1 MHRSST
7 VAQLHPA
14 RQAGVL
20 ICRGIRQ
27 YDLVLFTL
35 EKKTYQVYK
44 RRMATTVRTRFAPSP
59 TGYLHIGGARTAL
72 FNYLF
77 TRKMGGTF
85 VLRIEDTDQQRHV
98 EDAMQ
103 AIFTGMRWLGL
114 DWDEGEGKGGPYEP
128 YFQSQRKAIYDR
140 YFQKLVEMGRVYEC
154 PAPNKRDKDGNEI
167 PGTSEGTVWR
177 FRFKRDGVMTLHD
190 LVCGDISV
198 DYSNEENTPDMVVKR
213 TDGSYIFH
221 LVNVVDDIE
230 MKITHVIRGEDHIM
244 NTFKHLQLFEAFG
257 AEPPVY
263 AHIPLIQNPDGS
275 KMSKRDVGAQLGNY
289 PEEGFLPD
297 AVVNFIALLGW
308 SPKSDEEVFSKEE
321 LINLFSLEHVN
332 RAAAKFDITKCKW
345 MNQQHIMRLPAEKF
359 VELAMPFCTKAGL
372 EDTPQLR
379 EVLPSV
385 QTKVQLLSEVP
396 AWVRWVQVLD
406 YEQEAMAKLQD
417 NAREMLNLFA
427 DAASRLPEWDGEQ
440 AMQLVK
446 PMTKERGVK
455 VGAMMFPLR
464 LALTGCHAGPGID
477 VIMQVLGRDEVLR
490 RISVFPR

>member
-1 MHRSST
+1 
-7 VAQLHPA
+7 
-14 RQAGVL
+14 
-20 ICRGIRQ
+20 
-27 YDLVLFTL
+27 
-35 EKKTYQVYK
+35 
-44 RRMATTVRTRFAPSP
+44 MANPVRTRFAPSP
-59 TGYLHIGGARTAL
+59 TGYMHVGNLRTAL
-72 FNYLF
+72 YTYLQA
-77 TRKMGGTF
+77 RHNGGTF
-85 VLRIEDTDQQRHV
+85 ILRIEDTDQERHV
-98 EDAMQ
+98 EDAMK
-103 AIFTGMRWLGL
+103 AIFSGMSWLGL

-128 YFQSQRKAIYDR
+128 YFQSQRKEIYDR
-140 YFQKLVEMGRVYEC
+140 YFQRLVEMGRVYEC
-154 PAPNKRDKDGNEI
+154 PAPNKRDKNGDEI

-177 FRFKRDGVMTLHD
+177 FRFKREGVMTLHD

-198 DYSNEENTPDMVVKR
+198 DYNNVDNTPDMVVKR

-244 NTFKHLQLFEAFG
+244 NTFKHLQLFDAFG
-257 AEPPVY
+257 AAPPVY

-308 SPKSDEEVFSKEE
+308 SPKSDEEIFSKEE
-321 LINLFSLEHVN
+321 LVRLFSLEHVN

-345 MNQQHIMRLPAEKF
+345 MNQQHIMRLPADTF
-359 VELAMPFCTKAGL
+359 TELALPFCLKAGL
-372 EDTPQLR
+372 QDTPQLR
-379 EVLPSV
+379 EAIPSV

-396 AWVRWVQVLD
+396 HWVKWVQVLE
-406 YEQEAMAKLQD
+406 YEEEAMGKLQD

-427 DAASRLPEWDGEQ
+427 EAARALPDWNGEE
-440 AMQLVK
+440 AMKLVK
-446 PMTKERGVK
+446 PMTKEHGVK

-464 LALTGCHAGPGID
+464 LALTGSHAGPGID

-490 RISVFPR
+490 RIGVFPR

>member
-1 MHRSST
+1 
-7 VAQLHPA
+7 
-14 RQAGVL
+14 
-20 ICRGIRQ
+20 
-27 YDLVLFTL
+27 
-35 EKKTYQVYK
+35 
-44 RRMATTVRTRFAPSP
+44 MATTVRTRFAPSP

-77 TRKMGGTF
+77 ARKMGGTF
-85 VLRIEDTDQQRHV
+85 ILRIEDTDQARHV
-98 EDAMQ
+98 EEAMQ

-128 YFQSQRKAIYDR
+128 YFQSQRKEIYDR
-140 YFQKLVEMGRVYEC
+140 YFQKLVELGRVYEC
-154 PAPNKRDKDGNEI
+154 PAPNKRDQQGNEI

-198 DYSNEENTPDMVVKR
+198 DYTNEENTPDMIVKR

-257 AEPPVY
+257 VTPPVY

-289 PEEGFLPD
+289 PDEGFLPD

-308 SPKSDEEVFSKEE
+308 SPKSDEEIFSKEQ
-321 LINLFSLEHVN
+321 LIEHFSLEHVN

-345 MNQQHIMRLPAEKF
+345 MNQQHLMRLSAATF
-359 VELAMPFCTKAGL
+359 VELAMPFCLKAGL
-372 EDTPQLR
+372 QDTPQLR
-379 EVLPSV
+379 EAIPSV

-396 AWVRWVQVLD
+396 AWVKWVQVLE
-406 YEQEAMAKLQD
+406 YEEEAMVKLQD
-417 NAREMLNLFA
+417 NAREMLEIFA
-427 DAASRLPEWDGEQ
+427 AETEKLEVWDGAQ

-446 PMTKERGVK
+446 PKTKELGVK

-464 LALTGCHAGPGID
+464 LALTGSHAGPGID
-477 VIMQVLGRDEVLR
+477 VVMQTLGREEVLR
-490 RISVFPR
+490 RILLFPVK

>member
-1 MHRSST
+1 M
-7 VAQLHPA
+7 Q
-14 RQAGVL
+14 
-20 ICRGIRQ
+20 
-27 YDLVLFTL
+27 
-35 EKKTYQVYK
+35 
-44 RRMATTVRTRFAPSP
+44 TTVRTRFAPSP

-77 TRKMGGTF
+77 TRRMGGTF
-85 VLRIEDTDQQRHV
+85 VLRIEDTDQERHV
-98 EDAMQ
+98 EDAMK
-103 AIFTGMRWLGL
+103 AIFTGMSWLGL

-128 YFQSQRKAIYDR
+128 YFQSKRKDIYDR
-140 YFQKLVEMGRVYEC
+140 YFQKLVELGRVYEC
-154 PAPNKRDKDGNEI
+154 PAPNKRDKNGDEI

-177 FRFKRDGVMTLHD
+177 FRFRRDGVMTLHD
-190 LVCGDISV
+190 MVCGDISV
-198 DYSNEENTPDMVVKR
+198 DYTNEENTPDMVVKR

-244 NTFKHLQLFEAFG
+244 NTFKHLQLFDAFG
-257 AEPPVY
+257 VEPPVY

-289 PEEGFLPD
+289 PEDGFLPD

-308 SPKSDEEVFSKEE
+308 SPKSDAEVFSKEE
-321 LINLFSLEHVN
+321 LINLFSLENVN

-359 VELAMPFCTKAGL
+359 TELALPFCVKAGL
-372 EDTPQLR
+372 VDTPQLR

-385 QTKVQLLSEVP
+385 QTKVQLLSETP
-396 AWVRWVQVLD
+396 AWVRWVQVLE
-406 YEQEAMAKLQD
+406 YEQEAMAKLQE
-417 NAREMLNLFA
+417 NAREMLELFA
-427 DAASRLPEWDGEQ
+427 AAARELPEWNGEA

-464 LALTGCHAGPGID
+464 MALTGSHAGPGID
-477 VIMQVLGRDEVLR
+477 VVMQTLGREEVLR
-490 RISVFPR
+490 RISVFPC

>member
-1 MHRSST
+1 M
-7 VAQLHPA
+7 L
-14 RQAGVL
+14 
-20 ICRGIRQ
+20 
-27 YDLVLFTL
+27 LFTL
-35 EKKTYQVYK
+35 EKRAARVYK

-77 TRKMGGTF
+77 ARKMGGTF
-85 VLRIEDTDQQRHV
+85 VLRIEDTDQERHV
-98 EDAMQ
+98 EDAMK
-103 AIFTGMRWLGL
+103 AIFTGMSWLGL

-128 YFQSQRKAIYDR
+128 YFQSQRKDIYDR
-140 YFQKLVEMGRVYEC
+140 YFQKLVDMGRVYEC
-154 PAPNKRDKDGNEI
+154 PAPNKRDKNGDEI

-198 DYSNEENTPDMVVKR
+198 DYTNEENTPDMVVKR

-257 AEPPVY
+257 VQPPVY

-308 SPKSDEEVFSKEE
+308 SPKCEEEVFSKAQ
-321 LINLFSLEHVN
+321 LIDLFSLEHVN

-345 MNQQHIMRLPAEKF
+345 MNQQHIMRLVPEEF
-359 VELAMPFCTKAGL
+359 TELAMPFCTQAGL

-379 EVLPSV
+379 ELLPSV

-396 AWVRWVQVLD
+396 AWVRWLQVLE
-406 YEQEAMAKLQD
+406 YEPESMAKLQE
-417 NAREMLNLFA
+417 NARAMLDLFA
-427 DAASRLPEWDGEQ
+427 EAAAALPEWNGEA

-446 PMTKERGVK
+446 PMTKAQGVK

-490 RISVFPR
+490 RIAVFPC

>member
-1 MHRSST
+1 M
-7 VAQLHPA
+7 AQFSE
-14 RQAGVL
+14 G
-20 ICRGIRQ
+20 RGR
-27 YDLVLFTL
+27 FTL
-35 EKKTYQVYK
+35 AKSARGVYK
-44 RRMATTVRTRFAPSP
+44 ARMTTKVRTRFAPSP

-85 VLRIEDTDQQRHV
+85 VLRIEDTDRERHV

-103 AIFTGMRWLGL
+103 AIFKGMSWLGL

-128 YFQSQRKAIYDR
+128 YFQSQRGDIYDR
-140 YFQKLVEMGRVYEC
+140 YFQKLVDAGRVYEC

-198 DYSNEENTPDMVVKR
+198 DYRNEENTPDMVLKR
-213 TDGSYIFH
+213 GDGSYIFH

-230 MKITHVIRGEDHIM
+230 MHISHVIRGEDHIM
-244 NTFKHLQLFEAFG
+244 NTFKHLQLFDAFG
-257 AEPPVY
+257 VEPPVY

-297 AVVNFIALLGW
+297 AVINFIALLGW
-308 SPKSDEEVFSKEE
+308 SPKSDEEIFTKEQ
-321 LINLFSLEHVN
+321 LIEAFSLENVN
-332 RAAAKFDITKCKW
+332 RAAAKFDINKCKW
-345 MNQQHIMRLPAEKF
+345 MNKQHIMRLAPERF
-359 VELAMPFCTKAGL
+359 TELALPFCTAAGL
-372 EDTPQLR
+372 ADTPALR
-379 EVLPSV
+379 TAIPAV
-385 QTKVQLLSEVP
+385 QEKVQLLSEVP
-396 AWVRWVQVLD
+396 AWVKWVEKLE
-406 YEQEAMAKLQD
+406 YEPEAMAKLQD
-417 NAREMLNLFA
+417 NAREMLDIFA
-427 DAASRLPEWDGEQ
+427 AETEKLTEWNGEA

-446 PMTKERGVK
+446 PKTKELGVK

-464 LALTGCHAGPGID
+464 LALTGSHAGPGID
-477 VIMQVLGRDEVLR
+477 LIMQVLGRDEVLR
-490 RISVFPR
+490 RIRIFPR